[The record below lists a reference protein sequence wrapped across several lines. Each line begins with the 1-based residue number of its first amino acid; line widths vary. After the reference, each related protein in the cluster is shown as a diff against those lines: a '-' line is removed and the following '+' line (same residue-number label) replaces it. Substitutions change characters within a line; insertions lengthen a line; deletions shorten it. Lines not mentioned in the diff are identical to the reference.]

1 MRAHATQARLSHAP
15 GELPRELPALDLAT
29 DRPRPP
35 APSRCRASASR
46 ELPPRLALEL
56 DRVRRGSGATL
67 FVTLLSAYAA
77 LLYRHT
83 VQSEILIGT
92 PWPRRGGRW
101 GRRAAPGPRHPL
113 VLGARI
119 DEELGFRDL
128 LAQIGAQIASAEARR
143 HVPLDQPLAGLGAAE
158 DTSDHPTFQTTFE
171 LVRPGDVLRRAAIRA
186 AAAARRSRAR
196 RPAVPVDLSL
206 SVRARER
213 GLVATMTYST
223 DVFDR
228 GTIER
233 MLDHLGLLLAG
244 VAEDAER
251 PIAEIPLLTPEE
263 RRRMTV
269 VWNATRTAYPR
280 DACIH
285 ALFEEHVARAPD
297 AIAIIEGNE
306 ALTYRELNRRANR
319 LAHRIS
325 ARRAGPDLR
334 VAVLA
339 ERSSRALVALLGVL
353 KAGGAYVPLDPSM
366 PDERLRFML
375 EDAAVSLVLGRRAL
389 VTRLDFRGDV
399 MCLDEDDGTPGDDR
413 NPAIPAAATDLAY
426 VMFTS
431 GSTGRPKG
439 VAVPH
444 RGVVRLVRDTG
455 YVAFGP
461 SDRVAHA
468 SSLSFDAS
476 TFEIWGALLNGA
488 CLVIVSHET
497 LLSPEAMPAL
507 LRREGISVLFLTT
520 ALFHHLARV
529 SPDAFQGLSYLVVGG
544 DVLNPTL
551 SREVLLKGAPK
562 HLVNG
567 YGPTENTTF
576 STAHL
581 VRAIPE
587 GASRVPIGRPIA
599 NTRAYVLDRRHQPVP
614 VGVPG
619 ELYVAGDG
627 LARGYLNRPDLTAA
641 AFVQNPLPEEPGE
654 RLYKTG
660 DQVRYL
666 ADGSLEFLG
675 RIDCQVKIR
684 GFRVEL
690 AEIEAALCACPTVRE
705 AVVVLHEHAPGDMR
719 LVAYVVS
726 DFGLSGPP
734 SRPPCEARW
743 QGAEAG
749 VDSCGP
755 ASSGPASRDLSRS
768 LRRSLQEKLPDYM
781 IPAAF
786 VVLPSLPLAA
796 TGKVDRRAL
805 PPPDAGRLH
814 TGEPESA
821 RSPIERRVAEIWASV
836 LHTDRPEVDDDFFE
850 IGGNSL
856 LAAQVLLQVRT
867 VFQVDVPARR
877 LFESPTLA
885 GLARAVEEA
894 RRWKARGAA
903 ASMGA
908 IDLRAE
914 AALSPDIR
922 PCGAFVDTGAP
933 PRHVF
938 LTGATG
944 FLGAFLVR
952 ELLTQTR
959 ATVHCLVRAPDA
971 AAGLARLRRSLSA
984 YSLWDPAASARIVAV
999 PGDLREPLL
1008 GLTPACFEALARRV
1022 DAIYHAGAEVNYIKP
1037 YASHK
1042 AANVLGTQEILRLAC
1057 LGRTKPVHHVSTI
1070 GVIGQIGYFTGAQT
1084 ARESDDLDRWV
1095 DHLHTDMGY
1104 SQSKWVA
1111 EKLVWIARSRGVP
1124 VTVFRPGSILGHSQ
1138 TGAAS
1143 VTDFVSRMIKGCVE
1157 MRCAPDLPAQ
1167 SKELVTVDYASR
1179 AIVRL
1184 SCRPGSLGKAFHLV
1198 PPPRRRLDLNGFFDL
1213 LVSRGYPLARLPY
1226 AQWCEQLLAR
1236 VRRSGDSPFLP
1247 LLPMLTEKVHGDLT
1261 RWELYARMPAF
1272 DCQNTIDGLAGTG
1285 IACPPMNARLLDTLL
1300 EYYLHSGHL
1309 SAPAPAESGVR
1320 HAARRAR
1327 SPLRWQDVA
1336 RLPRRSAHG

>member
-1 MRAHATQARLSHAP
+1 MRARATQARLTHAA
-15 GELPRELPALDLAT
+15 GDRPRELPALDLALAT
-29 DRPRPP
+29 DRPRPH
-35 APSRCRASASR
+35 APSRRRASVSR
-46 ELPPRLALEL
+46 ELPHRLAREL

-67 FVTLLSAYAA
+67 FVTLLAAYAA

-92 PWPRRGGRW
+92 PWPGRGGRW
-101 GRRAAPGPRHPL
+101 GRRAAPGPRHPF
-113 VLGARI
+113 VLRARLD
-119 DEELGFRDL
+119 DELSFRDL
-128 LAQIGAQIASAEARR
+128 LAHVAAQVASAKARR
-143 HVPLDQPLAGLGAAE
+143 PASLDRPLAELGAAN
-158 DTSDHPTFQTTFE
+158 DTNRHPTFQTTFALARHE
-171 LVRPGDVLRRAAIRA
+171 DVPRRATVK
-186 AAAARRSRAR
+186 AAARRSRAR
-196 RPAVPVDLSL
+196 PATPVDLSL
-206 SVRARER
+206 SVAASER
-213 GLVATMTYST
+213 GLVATMAYRA
-223 DVFDR
+223 DRFDP

-233 MLDHLGLLLAG
+233 MLDHLGLLLEG
-244 VAEDAER
+244 VAEGAER
-251 PIAEIPLLTPEE
+251 PISEIPLLTPEE
-263 RRRMTV
+263 RRRITV

-285 ALFEEHVARAPD
+285 ELFEEQVARTPD
-297 AIAIIEGNE
+297 AIAAVEGGK

-325 ARRAGPDLR
+325 ARHAGPDLR
-334 VAVLA
+334 VAALV
-339 ERSSRALVALLGVL
+339 ERSLGALVALLGVL
-353 KAGGAYVPLDPSM
+353 KAGGAYVPLDPSY

-375 EDAAVSLVLGRRAL
+375 EDAAVGLVLGQRER
-389 VTRLDFRGDV
+389 VTRLGFRGDV
-399 MCLDEDDGTPGDDR
+399 MGLDEDGGAPGDER

-497 LLSPEAMPAL
+497 LLSPEALPAL
-507 LRREGISVLFLTT
+507 LRREGITVLFLTT

-529 SPDAFQGLSYLVVGG
+529 SPDAFQGLSTLVVGG
-544 DVLNPTL
+544 DVLSPKL
-551 SREVLLKGAPK
+551 SRDVLAKGPPK

-581 VRAIPE
+581 VRAVPE
-587 GASRVPIGRPIA
+587 GASRVPIGRPIS
-599 NTRAYVLDRRHQPVP
+599 NTRAYVLDRRLQPVP

-627 LARGYLNRPDLTAA
+627 LARGYLNRPELTAG
-641 AFVQNPLPEEPGE
+641 AFIENPLPEEPGD

-666 ADGSLEFLG
+666 ADGSIDFLG
-675 RIDCQVKIR
+675 RLDSQVKIR

-690 AEIEAALCACPTVRE
+690 GEIEAALRACPAVRE
-705 AVVVLHEHAPGDMR
+705 AVVALHERAPGDRR
-719 LVAYVVS
+719 LVAYVVM
-726 DFGLSGPP
+726 DSGAGGAP
-734 SRPPCEARW
+734 SRTAVGEQR
-743 QGAEAG
+743 QGSEAG
-749 VDSCGP
+749 PD
-755 ASSGPASRDLSRS
+755 SGPASRDLTRI
-768 LRRSLQEKLPDYM
+768 LRRSLQETLPDPM

-786 VVLPSLPLAA
+786 VALPSLPLAA

-805 PPPDAGRLH
+805 PPPDVGRLC
-814 TGEPESA
+814 TREPEN
-821 RSPIERRVAEIWASV
+821 RGSPIERRVAAIWASV
-836 LHTDRPEVDDDFFE
+836 LDTDGLEVDDDFFE
-850 IGGNSL
+850 LGGNSL
-856 LAAQVLLQVRT
+856 LAAQVLLHVQT

-877 LFESPTLA
+877 LFESPTVA

-894 RRWKARGAA
+894 QRWKARGATA
-903 ASMGA
+903 AMGA

-914 AALSPDIR
+914 AALDPDIR
-922 PCGAFVDTGAP
+922 PAGSFVDTSAP

-952 ELLTQTR
+952 DLLEQTR

-971 AAGLARLRRSLSA
+971 VDGLARIRRKLEG
-984 YSLWDPAASARIVAV
+984 YSLWDPAVSPRIVAV
-999 PGDLREPLL
+999 PGDLRAPLL
-1008 GLTPACFEALARRV
+1008 GLTPAGFDALAERI

-1042 AANVLGTQEILRLAC
+1042 AANVLGTHEILRLAC
-1057 LGRTKPVHHVSTI
+1057 LRRTKPLHHVSTI
-1070 GVIGQIGYFTGAQT
+1070 GVIGQIGYFAGARLV
-1084 ARESDDLDRWV
+1084 RESDDLDRWA

-1124 VTVFRPGSILGHSQ
+1124 VTVFRPGSILGHSE
-1138 TGAAS
+1138 TGAANM
-1143 VTDFVSRMIKGCVE
+1143 TDFVSRMIKGCVE

-1167 SKELVTVDYASR
+1167 SKELVTVDYVSQ

-1184 SCRPGSLGKAFHLV
+1184 SRLPGSLGKVFHLV
-1198 PPPRRRLDLNGFFDL
+1198 PPPSQRLDLNGFFDL
-1213 LVSRGYPLARLPY
+1213 LGSRGYPLARLPY
-1226 AQWCEQLLAR
+1226 AQWCAELLAR
-1236 VRRSGDSPFLP
+1236 IRRSGDSPFLP
-1247 LLPMLTEKVHGDLT
+1247 LVPMLTEKVHGDLT
-1261 RWELYARMPAF
+1261 RWELYARMPAC
-1272 DCQNTIDGLAGTG
+1272 DCQNTIDGLAGTA
-1285 IACPPMNARLLDTLL
+1285 IACPPMEERLLDTLL
-1300 EYYLHSGHL
+1300 AYYLRSGYL
-1309 SAPAPAESGVR
+1309 RAPAAAASGVR
-1320 HAARRAR
+1320 RAAPRAR
-1327 SPLRWQDVA
+1327 SAQRERKAA
-1336 RLPRRSAHG
+1336 RPSR

>member
-35 APSRCRASASR
+35 APSRRRASVSR

-92 PWPRRGGRW
+92 PWPRRGGRRGW
-101 GRRAAPGPRHPL
+101 PAAPGPRHPL
-113 VLGARI
+113 VLHARI
-119 DEELGFRDL
+119 DEELSFRDL
-128 LAQIGAQIASAEARR
+128 LAQIAAQIASAEGRR
-143 HVPLDQPLAGLGAAE
+143 HVPPDEPLAEPGAAD
-158 DTSDHPTFQTTFE
+158 DTSDHPMFQTTFE
-171 LVRPGDVLRRAAIRA
+171 LARPGDVPRRAALKA
-186 AAAARRSRAR
+186 ATAARRSRAR
-196 RPAVPVDLSL
+196 PATPVDLSL
-206 SVRARER
+206 SVTASER
-213 GLVATMTYST
+213 GLAATMTYST
-223 DVFDR
+223 DVFDP

-233 MLDHLGLLLAG
+233 LLDHLGLLLAG

-280 DACIH
+280 DACVH
-285 ALFEEHVARAPD
+285 ELFEEHVARTPD
-297 AIAIIEGNE
+297 AIAVIEGGE

-334 VAVLA
+334 VAVVV
-339 ERSSRALVALLGVL
+339 ERSSSALVALLGVL
-353 KAGGAYVPLDPSM
+353 KAGGAYVPLDPSY

-375 EDAAVSLVLGRRAL
+375 EDAAVSLVLGQRAL
-389 VTRLDFRGDV
+389 VTRLDFRGEV
-399 MCLDEDDGTPGDDR
+399 MCLDEDHGAPGDDR
-413 NPAIPAAATDLAY
+413 NPAIPAAPTDLAY

-507 LRREGISVLFLTT
+507 LRREGITVLFLTT

-529 SPDAFQGLSYLVVGG
+529 GPDAFQGLSYLVVGG

-551 SREVLLKGAPK
+551 SREVLLKGPPK

-581 VRAIPE
+581 VRAVPE
-587 GASRVPIGRPIA
+587 GASRVPIGRPIS
-599 NTRAYVLDRRHQPVP
+599 NTRAYVLDRRLQPVP

-654 RLYKTG
+654 RLYRTG

-666 ADGSLEFLG
+666 ADGSLDFLG
-675 RIDCQVKIR
+675 RIDAQVKIR

-690 AEIEAALCACPTVRE
+690 GEIEAALCACPSVRE

-726 DFGLSGPP
+726 DFGPGGPP
-734 SRPPCEARW
+734 SRPPCGDRS

-749 VDSCGP
+749 VDSSGP
-755 ASSGPASRDLSRS
+755 ASCGPASRDLSRS
-768 LRRSLQEKLPDYM
+768 LRRCLQEKLPDYM

-786 VVLPSLPLAA
+786 VVVPKLPLAA
-796 TGKVDRRAL
+796 TGKVDRKTL
-805 PPPDAGRLH
+805 PPPDVGRLH
-814 TGEPESA
+814 AGEPESS
-821 RSPIERRVAEIWASV
+821 RSPIERQVAEIWASV

-850 IGGNSL
+850 LGGDSL

-867 VFQVDVPARR
+867 VFHVDVPARR

-894 RRWKARGAA
+894 LRWKARGARG
-903 ASMGA
+903 SMGA

-914 AALSPDIR
+914 AALAPDIR
-922 PCGAFVDTGAP
+922 PCGSLVDTSAP

-952 ELLTQTR
+952 DLLTQTR

-971 AAGLARLRRSLSA
+971 AAGLARLRRSLEA

-999 PGDLREPLL
+999 PGDLKEPLL
-1008 GLTPACFEALARRV
+1008 GLTPACFEALAQRI

-1042 AANVLGTQEILRLAC
+1042 AANVLGTQEVLRLAC
-1057 LGRTKPVHHVSTI
+1057 LRRTKPVHHVSTI
-1070 GVIGQIGYFTGAQT
+1070 GITGQIGYFTGART
-1084 ARESDDLDRWV
+1084 VRESDDLDRWV

-1111 EKLVWIARSRGVP
+1111 EKLVWLAHGRGVP
-1124 VTVFRPGSILGHSQ
+1124 VTVFRPGFILGHSQ
-1138 TGAAS
+1138 TGAAN
-1143 VTDFVSRMIKGCVE
+1143 VADFVSRMIKGCVE
-1157 MRCAPDLPAQ
+1157 MGCAPDLPAQ
-1167 SKELVTVDYASR
+1167 SKEFVTVDYVSR
-1179 AIVRL
+1179 AIVHL

-1198 PPPRRRLDLNGFFDL
+1198 PPSSQRLDLNGFFDL
-1213 LVSRGYPLARLPY
+1213 LVSRGYPLVRLPY
-1226 AQWCEQLLAR
+1226 AQWCEQLLAWI
-1236 VRRSGDSPFLP
+1236 RRSGDSPFLP

-1261 RWELYARMPAF
+1261 RWELYAQMPAY
-1272 DCQNTIDGLAGTG
+1272 DCQNTIDGLAGTA
-1285 IACPPMNARLLDTLL
+1285 IACPPMDARLLDTLL
-1300 EYYLHSGHL
+1300 AYYLRSGHL
-1309 SAPAPAESGVR
+1309 SAPAPAASGVR
-1320 HAARRAR
+1320 LAAPRAR

-1336 RLPRRSAHG
+1336 RTRRGAHG

>member
-1 MRAHATQARLSHAP
+1 MRARAIQASSSHAA
-15 GELPRELPALDLAT
+15 GGLPRELPVLDLAT

-35 APSRCRASASR
+35 APSRRRASVSR

-56 DRVRRGSGATL
+56 DRLRRRSGATR

-83 VQSEILIGT
+83 AQSEILIGA

-101 GRRAAPGPRHPL
+101 GSRAAPGPRYPL
-113 VLGARI
+113 VVHARL
-119 DEELGFRDL
+119 DEELSFRDV
-128 LAQIGAQIASAEARR
+128 LAQVAAQVASTEARGR
-143 HVPLDQPLAGLGAAE
+143 EPLDRPLTGLGEADE
-158 DTSDHPTFQTTFE
+158 TSDHPTFQTTFE
-171 LVRPGDVLRRAAIRA
+171 LVRPGDVLRRTALRA
-186 AAAARRSRAR
+186 ATPAR
-196 RPAVPVDLSL
+196 RPRARPVAPVDLSL
-206 SVRARER
+206 SVAASER
-213 GLVATMTYST
+213 GLVASMAYST
-223 DVFDR
+223 ELFDP
-228 GTIER
+228 GAIER
-233 MLDHLGLLLAG
+233 LLDHLGLVLVG
-244 VAEDAER
+244 VVEDAER
-251 PIAEIPLLTPEE
+251 PISEIPLLTPEE

-269 VWNATRTAYPR
+269 AWNATRTAYPR
-280 DACIH
+280 DACVH
-285 ALFEEHVARAPD
+285 ELFEEHVARAPD
-297 AIAIIEGNE
+297 AIAVVEGGE

-334 VAVLA
+334 VGVLA
-339 ERSSRALVALLGVL
+339 ERSSSALVALLGVL
-353 KAGGAYVPLDPSM
+353 KAGGAYVPLDPSY
-366 PDERLRFML
+366 PDERLRFMF
-375 EDAAVSLVLGRRAL
+375 EDAAVSLVLGKREL
-389 VTRLDFRGDV
+389 VTQLDFRGDV
-399 MCLDEDDGTPGDDR
+399 LCLDEDHGAPGDDA

-444 RGVVRLVRDTG
+444 RGIVRLVRDTD

-461 SDRVAHA
+461 SDHVAHA

-476 TFEIWGALLNGA
+476 TFEVWGALLNGA
-488 CLVIVSHET
+488 RLVVVSRET
-497 LLSPEAMPAL
+497 LLSPEALPAL
-507 LRREGISVLFLTT
+507 LRREGITVLFLTT

-529 SPDAFQGLSYLVVGG
+529 SPDAFQGLSCLVVGG
-544 DVLNPTL
+544 DVLNPKL

-581 VRAIPE
+581 VRAVPE
-587 GASRVPIGRPIA
+587 GAARVPIGRPIS
-599 NTRAYVLDRRHQPVP
+599 NTRAYVLDRRLQPVP

-627 LARGYLNRPDLTAA
+627 LARGYLNRPELTAA

-666 ADGSLEFLG
+666 ADGSLDFLG
-675 RIDCQVKIR
+675 RIDSQVKIR

-690 AEIEAALCACPTVRE
+690 GEIEAALCACASVRE

-726 DFGLSGPP
+726 DFGLGGPP
-734 SRPPCEARW
+734 SRPPCGDRW

-749 VDSCGP
+749 VE
-755 ASSGPASRDLSRS
+755 SSGPASRDLSRS

-786 VVLPSLPLAA
+786 VVLPSLPLAV

-805 PPPDAGRLH
+805 PPPDVGRLH
-814 TGEPESA
+814 TGEPEST

-867 VFQVDVPARR
+867 VFHVDVPARR

-914 AALSPDIR
+914 AALAPDIR
-922 PCGAFVDTGAP
+922 PCGSFVDTSAP

-952 ELLTQTR
+952 DLLTQTR

-971 AAGLARLRRSLSA
+971 AAGLARLRRSLEA
-984 YSLWDPAASARIVAV
+984 YSLWDPAASAKIVAV

-1008 GLTPACFEALARRV
+1008 GLTPACFEALAQRI

-1042 AANVLGTQEILRLAC
+1042 AANVLGTHEILRLAC
-1057 LGRTKPVHHVSTI
+1057 RRRTKPVHHVSTI

-1084 ARESDDLDRWV
+1084 VRESDDLDRWV

-1138 TGAAS
+1138 TGAAN

-1167 SKELVTVDYASR
+1167 SKELVTVDYVSQ

-1184 SCRPGSLGKAFHLV
+1184 SCLPGSLGKAFHLV
-1198 PPPRRRLDLNGFFDL
+1198 PPPPQRLDLNGFFDL

-1236 VRRSGDSPFLP
+1236 IRRSDDSPFLP
-1247 LLPMLTEKVHGDLT
+1247 LLPMLTEKVHSDLT
-1261 RWELYARMPAF
+1261 RWELYAQMPVL
-1272 DCQNTIDGLAGTG
+1272 DCQNTIEGLADTA

-1300 EYYLHSGHL
+1300 AYYLRSGHL
-1309 SAPAPAESGVR
+1309 RAPAPAESGVR
-1320 HAARRAR
+1320 RAAPRAR
-1327 SPLRWQDVA
+1327 GPQRWQDAA
-1336 RLPRRSAHG
+1336 RPRRGAHR